1 MVTTHQEALLEKMRI
16 LCLHG
21 ISKDAWNRYSK
32 KGNWYNEVVECGFKY
47 NLSDIQSA
55 IHQLRKQET
64 FIEARDKQARL
75 YNQLLADGRNGFPA
89 IRTGPKVGRLSLH
102 WQEPSGLENH
112 AQVQVG

>member
-1 MVTTHQEALLEKMRI
+1 MVSAKTPGTDI
-16 LCLHG
+16 L
-21 ISKDAWNRYSK
+21 KR
-32 KGNWYNEVVECGFKY
+32 GNWYYEVVECGFKY

-55 IHQLRKQET
+55 IGIHQLRKQET

-75 YNQLLADGRNGFPA
+75 YKQLLADGRNLFPA

-102 WQEPSGLENH
+102 WQEPSGPENH